1 VLDQVDQVV
10 QPEIVPVVS
19 VDLARVDQVVQVE
32 IVPAALADNVQVE
45 IVLVVSVDLVQQVL
59 VVASLVPAHQVA
71 LQVEHQ
77 AAGQVGDQTQQVVA
91 VTQQAHS
98 ENLAADLRRVVSQS
112 VQSVKSSTT

>member
-1 VLDQVDQVV
+1 VDQVV

-19 VDLARVDQVVQVE
+19 VDLDQVDQVVQVE
-32 IVPAALADNVQVE
+32 IVPAALVDNVQVE
-45 IVLVVSVDLVQQVL
+45 IVPAALVDLVQQVL
-59 VVASLVPAHQVA
+59 VVASLVPEHQAA

-77 AAGQVGDQTQQVVA
+77 AAGQVDDQTQQVVVA
-91 VTQQAHS
+91 TQQAHS